1 MIISFQGEY
10 RWLSNFSPCL
20 VVLDGETYASTEH
33 AYQAAKTLNLD
44 QRKQIMRMAHASAAK
59 RAGRYVA
66 MRLDWDT
73 VKISVMRNLLQQKFA
88 QTPYRELL
96 LATGNHLI
104 IEGNTWGDVFWGVC
118 LGVGE
123 NNLGKLIMEIRAS
136 L

>member
-1 MIISFQGEY
+1 
-10 RWLSNFSPCL
+10 
-20 VVLDGETYASTEH
+20 
-33 AYQAAKTLNLD
+33 
-44 QRKQIMRMAHASAAK
+44 
-59 RAGRYVA
+59 